1 MKTVKLLLTT
11 IIVLTIMKSS
21 FALEQNY
28 YLGIVQQST
37 TRWTG
42 VAVTSEERVFVCYPR
57 EGNIPFSVAEVV
69 NGTEVPYPNNEW
81 NTWNLSCDGSQH
93 LVSVNSIYIDKNG
106 FLWILDSGSLLG
118 SCLCGCAKLIK
129 VDLSTDS
136 IIQIIPFNNT
146 IVNDSCYLNDVR
158 IDTERNFAY
167 ISESGQGSIIVID
180 LSTGNMRKLLSNHPS
195 IIGEEM
201 PLCVSSQIFICKGN
215 INGIALTQNGNYLYY
230 KPLTSYDLYRI
241 PTDLLMDSALDNATV
256 EAGVEFVCTTLPSD
270 GMEFDHHGRL
280 FMTGI
285 EDNAIY
291 YLTPGLSLFTAL
303 VDSRIKYPEGIAI
316 TENDEVYF
324 TTTRRLHIPG
334 TYFIYNLKPNPQ
346 GIDDQSGDHNNISVS
361 NYPNPFQSQTLIEY
375 QISQGSEVSI
385 TITDVMG
392 KVIEK
397 QELGYQE
404 VGKYPFEF
412 QSNQL
417 PNGIYLCILEA
428 GKQKNIHKMMI
439 EK

>member
-11 IIVLTIMKSS
+11 IIALTIMKSS

-28 YLGIVQQST
+28 YLGVVQQSS

-42 VAVTSEERVFVCYPR
+42 IAVTDEERVFVCYPR

-69 NGTEVPYPNNEW
+69 DETEVPYPNMEW
-81 NTWNLSCDGSQH
+81 NNWSLTCNGSQH
-93 LVSVNSIYIDKNG
+93 FVSVNSVYIDKNG
-106 FLWILDSGSLLG
+106 YLWILDSGSILG
-118 SCLCGCAKLIK
+118 NCLCGCAKLIK
-129 VDLSTDS
+129 VDLATDS
-136 IIQIIPFNNT
+136 IVQIIPFNNT
-146 IVNDSCYLNDVR
+146 VVNDSCYLNDVR

-167 ISESGQGSIIVID
+167 ISESGQGSIIVVD
-180 LSTGNMRKLLSNHPS
+180 LTTGNMRKLLYKHPTVL
-195 IIGEEM
+195 GEEM

-215 INGIALTQNGNYLYY
+215 VNGIALTQNGNYLYY
-230 KPLTSYDLYRI
+230 KPLTSYDLFRI
-241 PTDLLMDSALDNATV
+241 PTDLLRDSTLNQSNV
-256 EAGVEFVCTTLPSD
+256 ENGVEFVCTTLPSD

-291 YLTPGLSLFTAL
+291 YLTPGLTLLTAI
-303 VDSRIKYPEGIAI
+303 VDSRIKYPEGISI

-324 TTTRRLHIPG
+324 TTTRRLHVPG

-346 GIDDQSGDHNNISVS
+346 GVDDQSGNQNNISVR
-361 NYPNPFQSQTLIEY
+361 NYPNPFQNQTMIEY

-392 KVIEK
+392 KVITR
-397 QELGYQE
+397 QNLGYQE
-404 VGKYPFEF
+404 VGTYQIDF
-412 QSNQL
+412 QNDRL
-417 PNGIYLCILEA
+417 TTGIYLCILET
-428 GKQKNIHKMMI
+428 GRQKKIHKMMI